1 MYLFFTVTIILLITL
16 FYFFDLEVNIILI
29 SCVIII
35 LLFNSLFYKRTY
47 EKFHINDI
55 NNINKLH
62 DEYNNAFN
70 DIKGELNEKM
80 HPTDDYKMIPIYSSI
95 FNDDIFHAIY
105 NKDIIEDAGIP
116 INGEFL
122 SVSDFTLLLDKL
134 NIINAK

>member
-80 HPTDDYKMIPIYSSI
+80 YPTDDYKMIPIYSSI
-95 FNDDIFHAIY
+95 FNDDIFLSLIHIS
-105 NKDIIEDAGIP
+105 EPTRRTP
-116 INGEFL
+116 ISYAVFCLKKERP
-122 SVSDFTLLLDKL
+122 T
-134 NIINAK
+134 A